1 LNVSAK
7 SYNFYPFSLAPIMMM
22 TLLKKLPEVWK
33 TSAQKKKKK
42 NELLKK

>member
-1 LNVSAK
+1 
-7 SYNFYPFSLAPIMMM
+7 MMM
-22 TLLKKLPEVWK
+22 TLLKKLPEVLWK